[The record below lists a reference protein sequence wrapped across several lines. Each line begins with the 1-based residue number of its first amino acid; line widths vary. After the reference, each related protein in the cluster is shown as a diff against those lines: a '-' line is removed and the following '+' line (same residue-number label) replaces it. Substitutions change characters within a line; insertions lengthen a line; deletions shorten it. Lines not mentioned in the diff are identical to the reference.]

1 MEMITFIEEARQ
13 SGMKQGFENGMKQGV
28 SQGINQRNME
38 IAKNLLEQNVDISI
52 IMSATG
58 LKKEEIENLSK

>member
-1 MEMITFIEEARQ
+1 MEMITLIEEARQ
-13 SGMKQGFENGMKQGV
+13 SGMKQEKN
-28 SQGINQRNME
+28 E